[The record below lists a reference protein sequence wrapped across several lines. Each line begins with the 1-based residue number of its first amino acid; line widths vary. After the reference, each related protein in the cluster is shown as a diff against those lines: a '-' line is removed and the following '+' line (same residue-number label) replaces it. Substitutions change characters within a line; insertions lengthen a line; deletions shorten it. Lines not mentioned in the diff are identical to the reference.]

1 MKQTRSIFMGRI
13 LRTLSITTL
22 GSVLSLSLFAQEKT
36 ADDLIKT
43 MKKEDITY
51 AQLMSG
57 MAMAKNNIDTGIIS
71 MNKMLV
77 DRGIDFIRTH
87 PAPKAKPWVIMGEE
101 DRKGFKSMLVFY
113 DKKMDEDIE
122 SIEKAVEEKNWTK
135 ALEASSELST
145 SCISCHLAYKDKV
158 RYVMK

>member
-1 MKQTRSIFMGRI
+1 M
-13 LRTLSITTL
+13 RTKRLFTFLTV
-22 GSVLSLSLFAQEKT
+22 GAVFVVSLFAQEKT

-87 PAPKAKPWVIMGEE
+87 PAPKAKPWVIMDKE
-101 DRKGFKSMLVFY
+101 DQEGFKSMLVYY
-113 DKKMDEDIE
+113 DKKMDKDVEAIED
-122 SIEKAVEEKNWTK
+122 AVNKNEWVD
-135 ALEASSELST
+135 ALNASQELSN
-145 SCISCHLAYKDKV
+145 SCMSCHISYKDKV
-158 RYVMK
+158 KYIMK

>member
-1 MKQTRSIFMGRI
+1 M
-13 LRTLSITTL
+13 RTKRLFTFLTV
-22 GSVLSLSLFAQEKT
+22 GAVFVVSLFAQEKT

-87 PAPKAKPWVIMGEE
+87 PAPKAKPWVIMDKE
-101 DRKGFKSMLVFY
+101 DQDGFKSMLVYY
-113 DKKMDEDIE
+113 DKKMDKDVEAIED
-122 SIEKAVEEKNWTK
+122 AVNKNEWVD
-135 ALEASSELST
+135 ALNASQELSN
-145 SCISCHLAYKDKV
+145 SCMSCHISYKDKV
-158 RYVMK
+158 KYIMK